1 MKDCLVYLRL
11 AANPRDALAMRRAIN
26 TPTRGIGAKTE
37 QALEALSRSARKVVP
52 GLTLPECLLSLLE
65 DGQLDEL
72 EGVLGA
78 PSDESG
84 APSFPREGA
93 FGGGVGTWPGESYDE
108 AFGGDAEDDEEDGWR
123 GFSVPRVR
131 ALREAFSERGD
142 EIEGPTKAQA
152 NKLRVFARLLCRL
165 RVVSATQTVPEL
177 LRTMLEETG
186 MHK

>member
-26 TPTRGIGAKTE
+26 TPARGIGAKTE
-37 QALEALSRSARKVVP
+37 QALEALSRSARNVVP

-78 PSDESG
+78 TSDESG
-84 APSFPREGA
+84 APSFPQEGA
-93 FGGGVGTWPGESYDE
+93 LGGGVGTWPGESYDE
-108 AFGGDAEDDEEDGWR
+108 AFGGDAEDNEDGWR

-152 NKLRVFARLLCRL
+152 NKLRVFARLLCKL

-177 LRTMLEETG
+177 LRTVLEETG